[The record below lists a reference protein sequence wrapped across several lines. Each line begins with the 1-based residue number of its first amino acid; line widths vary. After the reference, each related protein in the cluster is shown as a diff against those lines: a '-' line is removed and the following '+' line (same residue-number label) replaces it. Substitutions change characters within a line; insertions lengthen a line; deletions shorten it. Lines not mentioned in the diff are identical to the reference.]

1 MRMIYRI
8 AKKELQILFYSPV
21 AWFLLV
27 VFAIQTALVF
37 TGKYEEF
44 LFKNEWQGAVQMMA
58 SMASF
63 NRLWGAVLEYLYYY
77 IPLLTMGLVSRELS
91 SGSIKLLYSSPVT
104 NSQIILGKFLSMV
117 AYAGVM
123 SAILLIYVIVGW
135 CTIKD
140 FEFAAVMT
148 GWLGLFLLTCTYAA
162 VGIFISSLTSYQ
174 FVAAVGTFI
183 MLMLLSMVSNWGQ
196 EYDLIRD
203 VTYWLGIGGRT
214 GTFIGGMIC
223 SEDLLYFPLV
233 IAMFLT
239 LTIVRLN
246 AVRQKVR
253 FIITFGKNMGVI
265 LLTCFVGY
273 LSSRPK
279 LMAYYDATSNKRNTL
294 CLPSQEIMK
303 QLEGGLTITAYSN
316 ILSPYYN
323 SYAFP
328 RFVLLNRELFKPY
341 ERFKPEIKLKTV
353 FYYDSITPEDDL
365 RAAASFKLMGEQNP
379 GASLWE
385 RAKKMCE
392 TYHMDSML
400 LKSLEEIRE
409 VIDLTGERTFVWE
422 IAREN
427 GQRVWLRSFDTDPFT
442 PYPYETETTAVLK
455 RFLMKTPKIGCV
467 EGYGMRSIL
476 DLTAR
481 GYAVIAGDK
490 KYRQSLLNQGFDA
503 VSLDLSKDIP
513 EDIDI
518 LTMAD
523 MREELSSEEEQVL
536 ARYIE
541 RGGNLFILA
550 EPRRRDVMNPFLS
563 KYFGVELID
572 GILMQYRWEWM
583 NPDNLYC
590 RVTPEAKEL
599 SFYFDE
605 KQMWYVMMPTAGG
618 LEKVADKGFKYTPI
632 LRSDTIVGEVQ
643 KKEPRPYIVWNELGE
658 FNFEAGIGVQYNPEL
673 GEVAKEYHT
682 AVALSRMVGNKEQ
695 RIIITGDADCISNNE
710 LGQNRSPNNGKMIL
724 GTYNYLSY
732 NEMPIETKR
741 KPTTDTAVYLNRTG
755 FNILYV
761 GFQFIFPLLF
771 LTAGVF
777 VWLWRRGK

>member
-1 MRMIYRI
+1 MICKI

-27 VFAIQTALVF
+27 VFAIQTAMAF
-37 TGKYEEF
+37 TGKYGEF
-44 LFKNEWQGAVQMMA
+44 LFRNEWQGAVHMMA
-58 SMASF
+58 SAASF
-63 NRLWGAVLEYLYYY
+63 SRLWGTVLGYLYYY
-77 IPLLTMGLVSRELS
+77 IPLLVMGLVSRELS

-117 AYAGVM
+117 VYAGVM
-123 SAILLIYVIVGW
+123 SAILLVYVVVGW

-140 FEFAAVMT
+140 FELVSVLT
-148 GWLGLFLLTCTYAA
+148 GWFGVFLLTCTYAA

-183 MLMLLSMVSNWGQ
+183 MLMLLSMVPNWGQ

-203 VTYWLGIGGRT
+203 ITYWLGIGGRT

-233 IAMFLT
+233 IGMFLT

-253 FIITFGKNMGVI
+253 FAVTFGKNVGVV
-265 LLTCFVGY
+265 LLACFLGY

-294 CLPSQEIMK
+294 CQQSQDIVE

-316 ILSPYYN
+316 VLSPYYS
-323 SYAFP
+323 SYSFP
-328 RFVLLNRELFKPY
+328 NFVLLNREIFKPY

-353 FYYDSITPEDDL
+353 FYYDSITPQDDL
-365 RAAASFKLMGEQNP
+365 VAADYFKKSGEQNP

-385 RAKKMCE
+385 RARKVCE
-392 TYHMDSML
+392 TYRIDSMR
-400 LKSLEEIRE
+400 LKSPEEIRE
-409 VIDLTGERTFVWE
+409 MVDLTGERTFVWE
-422 IAREN
+422 IVREN
-427 GQRVWLRSFDTDPFT
+427 GQRMWLRSFDRDPFYY
-442 PYPYETETTAVLK
+442 YPYETEITAALK
-455 RFLMKTPKIGCV
+455 RFLMKPPKIGCV
-467 EGYGMRSIL
+467 EGYGMRSIF

-490 KYRQSLLNQGFDA
+490 RYRQSLLNQGFDA

-523 MREELSSEEEQVL
+523 MRETLSPEEEQVL

-541 RGGNLFILA
+541 RGGNLFILG
-550 EPRRRDVMNPFLS
+550 EPRRREIMNPLLS
-563 KYFGVELID
+563 KYFGVELTD
-572 GILMQYRWEWM
+572 GILVQYRWEWM
-583 NPDNLYC
+583 NPDALYC
-590 RVTPEAKEL
+590 RVTPEAKDL

-605 KQMWYVMMPTAGG
+605 KQMWYAMMPTVAGI
-618 LEKVADKGFKYTPI
+618 EKVADKGFQYTPI
-632 LRSDTIVGEVQ
+632 LRSDTIASEIK
-643 KKEPRPYIVWNELGE
+643 KKELRPYIVWNELGE
-658 FNFEAGIGVQYNPEL
+658 LNFETGVGVQYNPEA
-673 GEVAKEYHT
+673 GEIAKEYHT
-682 AVALSRMVGNKEQ
+682 AVALSRMVGDKEQ
-695 RIIITGDADCISNNE
+695 RIIITGDADCISNDE
-710 LGQNRSPNNGKMIL
+710 LGQRRSPNNGKMIL
-724 GTYNYLSY
+724 GTYHYLSY
-732 NEMPIETKR
+732 NEMPIDAQREQ
-741 KPTTDTAVYLNRTG
+741 TTDTTVYLNRLG
-755 FNILYV
+755 YNFLHI
-761 GFQFIFPLLF
+761 GFQYVFPLLF
-771 LTAGVF
+771 LAAGVF
-777 VWLWRRGK
+777 LWLRRRGK